1 MNDELEDD
9 IIKKCENIDKA
20 KQDLDNIQRFE
31 EIYSD
36 FKIRYMPEN
45 FPKIIRDSEPSSI
58 ILNEEH
64 NILDDQNLFDENNL
78 TYFARGHP
86 LFDLSS
92 NNEKD
97 FSKISKEKI
106 AKSYFDTNIDILNR
120 KAIEME
126 LLKSLEIKKGIAR
139 INERKKQR
147 QKIHDIIENNKKNKL
162 NKRRSIT
169 KVQFSKIYNVKY
181 NNNKKH
187 YMKNRKSN
195 MIDIYQHLFGIN
207 EDISLSSEQRA
218 KANNIFQRLYNQ
230 GFYTKNKS
238 QINILNNINNIKKES
253 KRKNISKASKEILGL
268 NKAKEI
274 KNKDFKYDKNNIFKP
289 IKTNM
294 ESSYTKF
301 QFHPTI
307 NETSK
312 KLVKNMEKSFTR
324 ITRPKSDT
332 KIKYTKK
339 KVSKEKYEKTL
350 NRINSLYLNGVE
362 KIRKKNKLKSCP
374 PSNEPSIEFN
384 EKNSNENFSS
394 LINNSKNYKS
404 SRNVY
409 FRQIQWKKRV
419 LLENEKKKKI
429 KENEKSLEC
438 TFKPTIIKKSIK
450 YLFQKS
456 SEEKKEDL
464 RNKNRGNS
472 KTSSLN
478 VSLKKIP
485 ISKNRYFIVNKEKDK
500 NNMKTN
506 IIKWREQYKDKKI
519 KYSLNQRK
527 SYHLDK
533 FFS

>member
-1 MNDELEDD
+1 MNELEDD

-20 KQDLDNIQRFE
+20 KQDLDNIERFE

-58 ILNEEH
+58 VLNEEH
-64 NILDDQNLFDENNL
+64 NILDDQNLFDDKNL
-78 TYFARGHP
+78 TYFAIGNPR
-86 LFDLSS
+86 FDFSKIS
-92 NNEKD
+92 EKD
-97 FSKISKEKI
+97 FSKISNEKM
-106 AKSYFDTNIDILNR
+106 AKSYLDTNKDILNR
-120 KAIEME
+120 KKIENE

-139 INERKKQR
+139 INERKRQR

-162 NKRRSIT
+162 NKRRSIS
-169 KVQFSKIYNVKY
+169 KIHISKIYNAKY
-181 NNNKKH
+181 NNNKK
-187 YMKNRKSN
+187 YYIKNRKSN

-238 QINILNNINNIKKES
+238 QINILNNIKNIKKDC
-253 KRKNISKASKEILGL
+253 KRKNISNKSKEILGL

-274 KNKDFKYDKNNIFKP
+274 KNKDFKYNKNNIFKP

-312 KLVKNMEKSFTR
+312 KLAKNLEKSFTR

-339 KVSKEKYEKTL
+339 KMSKEKYEKAL
-350 NRINSLYLNGVE
+350 NRINSLYLYGVE
-362 KIRKKNKLKSCP
+362 KLRKKKKLKSCP
-374 PSNEPSIEFN
+374 PSNEDSIEFN

-394 LINNSKNYKS
+394 LISSSKNYKS

-409 FRQIQWKKRV
+409 FRQIQWKKKI
-419 LLENEKKKKI
+419 LLENEKKKVI
-429 KENEKSLEC
+429 KENEKNLEC

-456 SEEKKEDL
+456 VEEKKEEL
-464 RNKNRGNS
+464 RNKNKGNMN
-472 KTSSLN
+472 TNSLN
-478 VSLKKIP
+478 VSLKRIP
-485 ISKNRYFIVNKEKDK
+485 ISKNRYFIVKKEKNT

-506 IIKWREQYKDKKI
+506 KIKWKENYKDKKI
-519 KYSLNQRK
+519 EYSLNQRK